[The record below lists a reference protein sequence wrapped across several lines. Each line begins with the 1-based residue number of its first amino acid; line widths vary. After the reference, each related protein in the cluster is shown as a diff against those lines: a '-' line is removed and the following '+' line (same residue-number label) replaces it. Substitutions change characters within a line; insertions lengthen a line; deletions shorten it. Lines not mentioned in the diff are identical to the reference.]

1 MKKYV
6 LMVAAAMCLA
16 VAAPASISKAQPMT
30 EQIESGL
37 LLRIFNEASVAFA
50 KAGISYTVAELSQGY
65 KAGTVTASEL
75 PGGNGWAVGAG
86 GDSVIVVLED
96 MF

>member
-16 VAAPASISKAQPMT
+16 VAAPASISKTQTMT

-37 LLRIFNEASVAFA
+37 LLRIFNEASVKFA

-65 KAGTVTASEL
+65 KAGTVTVSEL
-75 PGGNGWAVGAG
+75 PGGNGWAVAAG
-86 GDSVIVVLED
+86 GNIVIIAIDDQL
-96 MF
+96 

>member
-16 VAAPASISKAQPMT
+16 VAAPASISKAEAMT
-30 EQIESGL
+30 EQVESGL
-37 LLRIFNEASVAFA
+37 LQRIFNAASVQFA
-50 KAGISYTVAELSQGY
+50 KAGVSYTVAELSQGY
-65 KAGTVTASEL
+65 KAGTLTVSEL

-86 GDSVIVVLED
+86 GDIVIVLLD
-96 MF
+96 DIA